1 MQLYC
6 ICKDWE
12 RDLSHATLRAVNCS
26 MQPDQERYLL
36 ALVRLCQRGE
46 TSAFGEIYD
55 ILVDD
60 LYRYVYSKVRDVD
73 REDVCSDVFLKVWEN
88 IGRYEAQK
96 NVSFRSW
103 FFTVAR
109 NVVIDHYRKRR
120 DTLEIDEA
128 LQVADIS
135 VESSPSRGVNQELD
149 REYLLSLLGRL
160 KEEYRQAVTLKY
172 LNECSN
178 AEIAQIMGKSETA
191 IRILVHRGLKQL
203 HEMVGGPEASSQDPP
218 ALGI

>member
-1 MQLYC
+1 M
-6 ICKDWE
+6 
-12 RDLSHATLRAVNCS
+12 ATS
-26 MQPDQERYLL
+26 EQYLL
-36 ALVRLCQRGE
+36 ALVRLCQHGD
-46 TSAFGEIYD
+46 TAAFGEIYD
-55 ILVDD
+55 VLVDD
-60 LYRYVYSKVRDVD
+60 LYRYVYAKVRDTD

-128 LQVADIS
+128 LQIPDMS
-135 VESSPSRGVNQELD
+135 VEASPSREINRELD
-149 REYLLSLLGRL
+149 NEYLLGLLGRL
-160 KEEYRQAVTLKY
+160 KDEYCQAITLKY

-203 HEMVGGPEASSQDPP
+203 KTMVAGPEETDPP
-218 ALGI
+218 ENDPFGLED

>member
-1 MQLYC
+1 M
-6 ICKDWE
+6 
-12 RDLSHATLRAVNCS
+12 ATS
-26 MQPDQERYLL
+26 EQYLL
-36 ALVRLCQRGE
+36 ALVRLCQHGD
-46 TSAFGEIYD
+46 TAAFGEIYD

-60 LYRYVYSKVRDVD
+60 LYRYVYSKVRDSD

-88 IGRYEAQK
+88 ISRYEPQK

-128 LQVADIS
+128 LQIQDTS
-135 VESSPSRGVNQELD
+135 VEASPSREINRELD
-149 REYLLSLLGRL
+149 NEYLLRLLGRL
-160 KEEYRQAVTLKY
+160 KDEYCQAITLKY

-203 HEMVGGPEASSQDPP
+203 HEMVEGPTESK
-218 ALGI
+218 